1 MNSRMERYYKDSNTR
16 SKRNKNLYGD
26 IYSEAKYTN
35 IEGIASI
42 DNANE
47 IDITKTDYFRFFKL
61 IETYFDLNNLNI
73 AEVGCGY
80 IPILSSIIKQN
91 SNCEITAINNKIII
105 NNYNNIKTLETDL
118 SYGFDFNNYDLI
130 IGFRPCNITEQVII
144 DCFTSNKDF
153 IIYLCSCA
161 IEPLNIN
168 YFNKEKW
175 TYKDWHKYLINI
187 VKKNKN
193 YDVNILYNH
202 SLDDDCP
209 IIIAKA
215 K

>member
-1 MNSRMERYYKDSNTR
+1 M
-16 SKRNKNLYGD
+16 SKNNIINFLKQHKD
-26 IYSEAKYTN
+26 IYPEYFEKNRLQKIKYGYTCDIN
-35 IEGIASI
+35 QIYCYL
-42 DNANE
+42 NE

-118 SYGFDFNNYDLI
+118 SYGFHFNNYDLI

-153 IIYLCSCA
+153 IIYLCPCA

-209 IIIAKA
+209 IIIAKT